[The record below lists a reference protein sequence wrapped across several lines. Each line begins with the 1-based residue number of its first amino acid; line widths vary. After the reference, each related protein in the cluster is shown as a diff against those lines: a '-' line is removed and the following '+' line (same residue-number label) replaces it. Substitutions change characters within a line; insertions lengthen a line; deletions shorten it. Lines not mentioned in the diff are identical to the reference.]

1 MPNIVTNL
9 KVNRVDFV
17 DEGANSAAFIELYK
31 RKELCSMDF
40 EEILAK
46 MKPEHAAIVQ
56 AEVAKQKASLEDV
69 NKQLNTANQ
78 TIDTVSKEL
87 DTTKNE
93 LGVLKAKQP
102 CECTGEADAENVC
115 KSCGLKKA
123 KAQADADETE
133 VLKNM
138 PEPARELFLKMR
150 AQKEVAEETL
160 RKEKLEKQHAE
171 AVVKAASFKSLP
183 VDNAK
188 LIEICKKGDPDVLDV
203 LTAVNA
209 AIDGVV
215 LKQVGTGGGTSGTD
229 AWAKIEAKAADVAK
243 RDNITKQR
251 AVGVVIKEFPDL
263 YRDYLNGGAN

>member
-31 RKELCSMDF
+31 RKESGSMDF

-46 MKPEHAAIVQ
+46 MKPEHAEVIR
-56 AEVAKQKASLEDV
+56 AEIAKQKTSLDDV
-69 NKQLNTANQ
+69 TAQLTTANQ

-87 DTTKNE
+87 GTTKTE
-93 LGVLKAKQP
+93 LEVFKAKQP
-102 CECTGEADAENVC
+102 CECDGETGDDGVC
-115 KSCGLKKA
+115 KSCGCKKA
-123 KAQADADETE
+123 KASVDEAE
-133 VLKNM
+133 VLKAM
-138 PEPARELFLKMR
+138 PEQAREMFLKMR
-150 AQKEVAEETL
+150 AQKEAAEETL
-160 RKEKLEKQHAE
+160 RKEKVEKQHAE
-171 AVVKAASFKSLP
+171 AVIKAASLKSLP

-188 LIEICKKGDPDVLDV
+188 LIEICKKGDPEVLDV

-215 LKQVGTGGGTSGTD
+215 LKEAGTSGGTGGTD
-229 AWAKIEAKAADVAK
+229 AWSKIEVKAAEIAK

-263 YRDYLNGGAN
+263 YREYLNGGAN